1 MTTPFLLLYG
11 REDKEK
17 KMRSVVEDI
26 YVKAE
31 GDEVRGSKGKRE
43 GVNGRKGAEMNV
55 SDGRKGAGMNVSDGR
70 KLSRERV
77 SGDGSEKSI

>member
-1 MTTPFLLLYG
+1 MWLTTPFLLLFG

-17 KMRSVVEDI
+17 KMRSVIEDI
-26 YVKAE
+26 YEKAE

-43 GVNGRKGAEMNV
+43 GVNE
-55 SDGRKGAGMNVSDGR
+55 RKGAGMNVSDGR

-77 SGDGSEKSI
+77 SGDGSERSI